1 MNNKRIL
8 IAFDSSDAAFKAIR
22 YAGQMLPNTPSIM
35 ITLLFVERLPD
46 EDFYNTKDEWCCEC
60 AERIKSY
67 KQSLNKARRHLEQE
81 GFPPEAIEEK
91 YIASCKSPF
100 EDATICSTGESIVGD
115 ILRIQHEGK
124 YGTVI
129 VGKRGVS
136 KKEAFLFGSVSNR
149 LIQETTDCTVWV
161 VG

>member
-8 IAFDSSDAAFKAIR
+8 IAFDSSDASFNAVD
-22 YAGQMLPNTPSIM
+22 YAGQMLSTIPSIM
-35 ITLLFVERLPD
+35 VTLLFVERLPD
-46 EDFYNTKDEWCCEC
+46 EDFYNTKDEWCSEC

-67 KQSLNKARRHLEQE
+67 KKSLTKARQHLEQQ
-81 GFPPEAIEEK
+81 GLKPESIEEK
-91 YIASCKSPF
+91 YITSCKSPF
-100 EDATICSTGESIVGD
+100 EEATICSTGESIVGD
-115 ILRIQHEGK
+115 ILRIQHEGT

-149 LIQETTDCTVWV
+149 LIQETTGCTVWV

>member
-1 MNNKRIL
+1 MDIKRIL
-8 IAFDSSDAAFKAIR
+8 IAFDSSEASFKAVD
-22 YAGQMLPNTPSIM
+22 YAGQMLSTIDSIF

-46 EDFYNTKDEWCCEC
+46 EDFYETKDEWCTEC
-60 AERIKSY
+60 SKRIASY
-67 KQSLNKARRHLEQE
+67 KTSLANAAQHLVNKGFKNECIEQ
-81 GFPPEAIEEK
+81 K
-91 YIASCKSPF
+91 YITSCKSPF
-100 EDATICSTGESIVGD
+100 EEAAVCSTGESIVGD
-115 ILRIQHEGK
+115 ILRIQHEGH